1 MKNTEIYRVDSHETR
16 KMVFVAACPD
26 GKLDWALQ
34 MKLLKAGLHNHQD
47 LQKHFDKYG
56 EDDMLM
62 TIVKKVEPEAIMK
75 EINKCKEFPIK
86 FNEPIPEETKS
97 EPDITVS
104 ETEIIEPEVEVR
116 ENPTFSSAT
125 ISRTSTAGNRRKK
138 THKRK

>member
-47 LQKHFDKYG
+47 LQKHFDKFG
-56 EDDMLM
+56 EGDMLM
-62 TIVKKVEPEAIMK
+62 TVVKKVEPEAIMK
-75 EINKCKEFPIK
+75 EINKCKETSVFK
-86 FNEPIPEETKS
+86 

-104 ETEIIEPEVEVR
+104 ETEIIEPEVE
-116 ENPTFSSAT
+116 EFEKPTST
-125 ISRTSTAGNRRKK
+125 ISRPSTAGNRRKK